1 MDSKSKYLW
10 KNTSIL
16 TISNFSSKILVFL
29 LVPLYTSTLTTE
41 EYGIYE
47 IIMSTVQL
55 LIPFLTLNIVD
66 GVLRFMM
73 DVNANKSTIKGIGL
87 AFIVI
92 SITIF
97 FIMVVVNS
105 VFDIWNTLKNFEV
118 EAFLYFT
125 FYVFNQLF
133 IQVAKG
139 QENVKELAI
148 SGVISTT
155 ISLIANVLLLV
166 VIPMGLRG
174 FFSAYILGQLSSA
187 LYLMKKTCFFKNIS
201 LNFNKKELKDI
212 LNYSIPLIFVSL
224 GWLINNVSDRYVV
237 TWLCGMDQN
246 GIYSVA
252 YKIPT
257 IITTVQNIFLQAW
270 TISAIKEYNSND
282 RDLFYKRTFFALN
295 AVMSICCSFLVLT
308 TKIFARLLYAKD
320 FYEAWQYVPFL
331 LVSSVFGAASGYIG
345 PILSAKKNTKVMA
358 MSTFG
363 GAIVNLVLNFVL
375 IYSIGV
381 QGATMATAISNVIIY
396 ILRRKAIHNILIDS
410 NYKKIVIS
418 WILISIQ
425 AIVVIIDE
433 FVIMQI
439 PIILMIV
446 YIYRHII
453 IDIGKKILGVLHYKN

>member
-1 MDSKSKYLW
+1 
-10 KNTSIL
+10 
-16 TISNFSSKILVFL
+16 
-29 LVPLYTSTLTTE
+29 
-41 EYGIYE
+41 
-47 IIMSTVQL
+47 
-55 LIPFLTLNIVD
+55 
-66 GVLRFMM
+66 
-73 DVNANKSTIKGIGL
+73 
-87 AFIVI
+87 
-92 SITIF
+92 
-97 FIMVVVNS
+97 
-105 VFDIWNTLKNFEV
+105 
-118 EAFLYFT
+118 
-125 FYVFNQLF
+125 
-133 IQVAKG
+133 
-139 QENVKELAI
+139 
-148 SGVISTT
+148 
-155 ISLIANVLLLV
+155 
-166 VIPMGLRG
+166 
-174 FFSAYILGQLSSA
+174 
-187 LYLMKKTCFFKNIS
+187 
-201 LNFNKKELKDI
+201 
-212 LNYSIPLIFVSL
+212 
-224 GWLINNVSDRYVV
+224 
-237 TWLCGMDQN
+237 MDQN

-425 AIVVIIDE
+425 AIVVIIDK